1 MLIRV
6 PTEQRIIKKQ
16 NCVVMTIF
24 VVITKIPEFAIKE
37 KRSAG
42 PDVRRK
48 VCSVI
53 PGIVQTRDVRPDFRI
68 SPYLFQSVIFGDAPM
83 ER

>member
-37 KRSAG
+37 KQSAE

-48 VCSVI
+48 VCSAI
-53 PGIVQTRDVRPDFRI
+53 PGIVRIRVAQPDFRI

-83 ER
+83 E